1 MREDFTVFILTHG
14 RADRVDTIKT
24 LRKSGYTGPI
34 WLVID
39 NEDEQR
45 SEYEKLPVTGVY
57 VFDKAEEMKRTDTE
71 DNFANHKLVVYA
83 RNRIHEIAAELGFE
97 YFLMLDDDY
106 KTIDYR
112 YIDGNSLRSKSI
124 KDADKIFELYVDFL
138 EVSGARTVCFSQ
150 AGDFIGGATNGNFKK
165 QVLRKAMNSFFCK
178 TDRPFKF
185 TGSTNEDVNM
195 YITLGMRGELCF
207 TVAYIAVTQ
216 HMTQENKGGL
226 TDIYLED
233 GTYVKSFYSVIC
245 QPSCAM
251 VKMMGEKHR
260 RIHHQ
265 IKWNNCCPKIINERY
280 RKVMQED

>member
-45 SEYEKLPVTGVY
+45 PEYEKLPVTGVY

-83 RNRIHEIAAELGFE
+83 RNR
-97 YFLMLDDDY
+97 
-106 KTIDYR
+106 
-112 YIDGNSLRSKSI
+112 DGNSLRSKSI